1 MIGFYDYTVIATY
14 LASVLGLIGTYQ
26 AMDGH
31 IMVSI
36 FCLLVSG
43 LLDTVD
49 GRIARTKKS
58 RTDSEKRFGIQ
69 IDSLNDMVCFGVLPT
84 VIACRLWEGT
94 VPVWFTATLCFFAL
108 CGLIRLAYFN
118 VTEEE
123 RQSAESGGRKYYLGL
138 PITSSTLILP
148 LLYLL
153 TCLLPAAKAVI
164 LTLGL
169 LITGL
174 LYILPIHIAKPGLR
188 TVIILLLI
196 GASELAGLIYIAA
209 VQIAAMPL

>member
-14 LASVLGLIGTYQ
+14 LATVLGLMGMYQ
-26 AMDGH
+26 AIDGH

-49 GRIARTKKS
+49 GRIARTKKN

-69 IDSLNDMVCFGVLPT
+69 IDSLNDIVCFGILPT
-84 VIACRLWEGT
+84 VIAYRLWEGE
-94 VPVWFTATLCFFAL
+94 VPVWFIATLCFFAL

-123 RQSAESGGRKYYLGL
+123 RQNAESGGRKYYLGL

-148 LLYLL
+148 LLFLL
-153 TCLLPAAKAVI
+153 TCLLPAAKTLI

-169 LITGL
+169 IVTGL
-174 LYILPIHIAKPGLR
+174 LYILPIHIAKPG
-188 TVIILLLI
+188 VKAIIVLSLI
-196 GASELAGLIYIAA
+196 GAAELAGLVYIAS
-209 VQIAAMPL
+209 VQIATMPL

>member
-14 LASVLGLIGTYQ
+14 LATVLGLMGMYQ

-31 IMVSI
+31 ILVSI

-49 GRIARTKKS
+49 GRIARTKKNRS
-58 RTDSEKRFGIQ
+58 DSEKRFGIQ
-69 IDSLNDMVCFGVLPT
+69 IDSLNDIVCFGILPT
-84 VIACRLWEGT
+84 VIAYRLWEGEA
-94 VPVWFTATLCFFAL
+94 PIWFVATLCFFAL

-138 PITSSTLILP
+138 PITSSTLIFP
-148 LLYLL
+148 LLFLL
-153 TCLLPAAKAVI
+153 TCLLPGAKALI

-169 LITGL
+169 IATGL
-174 LYILPIHIAKPGLR
+174 LYILPIHIAKPNVK
-188 TVIILLLI
+188 TIIVLSLI
-196 GASELAGLIYIAA
+196 GAAELAGLVYIAS
-209 VQIAAMPL
+209 VQIATMPL